1 MKDTGVFKKGDV
13 LLNTVPEK
21 ICMSG
26 LISRFERQVVTCAD
40 CGACATTFAR
50 TQSNWVCCSC
60 GLVHSRLMDMGPEW
74 LLDDEGI
81 WMKTARF
88 VYGTCQR

>member
-40 CGACATTFAR
+40 CGMR
-50 TQSNWVCCSC
+50 RRL
-60 GLVHSRLMDMGPEW
+60 LVLRAIGCVVRVVW
-74 LLDDEGI
+74 CIRG
-81 WMKTARF
+81 
-88 VYGTCQR
+88 

>member
-26 LISRFERQVVTCAD
+26 LISRFERQVVTCAVVVRTD
-40 CGACATTFAR
+40 DVCSYSEQLGVLFVWFGAFA
-50 TQSNWVCCSC
+50 VD
-60 GLVHSRLMDMGPEW
+60 G
-74 LLDDEGI
+74 
-81 WMKTARF
+81 
-88 VYGTCQR
+88 YGS

>member
-1 MKDTGVFKKGDV
+1 MFKKGDV

-40 CGACATTFAR
+40 VCDDVCSYSEQLGVLFVWFGAFA
-50 TQSNWVCCSC
+50 VDGY
-60 GLVHSRLMDMGPEW
+60 GLNGCWTMRHMDEN
-74 LLDDEGI
+74 
-81 WMKTARF
+81 RQR
-88 VYGTCQR
+88 TCQR